1 MVDYMKIVGFVVVLY
16 LSVIYTESVSF
27 KSYKQ
32 NSPCVV
38 QFQEHDIIKNNFN
51 QHKSSNVIFK
61 KAKIGR
67 NNLNVVKDSRSS
79 GFLGDGEGIE
89 FNLGDGEVI
98 EFNPGNRAPPLS
110 IWDINGKMDLPNAG
124 WMNMSFI
131 LHVFDEDSGFLEFMW
146 NSDAALLPLIDESLN
161 NTHFIFIPKR
171 SSLNDTYGAV
181 WMKNRIKTI
190 LTKNRKR

>member
-32 NSPCVV
+32 NSPYGV
-38 QFQEHDIIKNNFN
+38 QFQEHDIIKNNFI

-67 NNLNVVKDSRSS
+67 NNLNVVKDSRRS
-79 GFLGDGEGIE
+79 GF
-89 FNLGDGEVI
+89 FGDGEVI

-171 SSLNDTYGAV
+171 SSLNDPYGAV
-181 WMKNRIKTI
+181 WMKNRIKTV